1 VVNPSLVRFGIG
13 LYNSNTMAAKKP
25 LNPFYPLLVIAG
37 TAFCITACA
46 YGLLA
51 MRALRPA
58 RPDRVAAVAPSPD
71 GAVERPHPLF
81 AYLERD
87 GEKLLLGE
95 LALLALFSFAA
106 MGTDGY
112 WTRRA
117 QVANERLA
125 ANDRSAAEDLTKS
138 ASSEKQS

>member
-1 VVNPSLVRFGIG
+1 
-13 LYNSNTMAAKKP
+13 MAAKKP
-25 LNPFYPLLVIAG
+25 LNPFYPLLVVAG

-51 MRALRPA
+51 MRALRPV
-58 RPDRVAAVAPSPD
+58 RPDRTAVAEPSPD
-71 GAVERPHPLF
+71 GIAQRPHPLF
-81 AYLERD
+81 AYLERN

-117 QVANERLA
+117 QAANDRLA
-125 ANDRSAAEDLTKS
+125 ANDPLKAATP
-138 ASSEKQS
+138 EKQS